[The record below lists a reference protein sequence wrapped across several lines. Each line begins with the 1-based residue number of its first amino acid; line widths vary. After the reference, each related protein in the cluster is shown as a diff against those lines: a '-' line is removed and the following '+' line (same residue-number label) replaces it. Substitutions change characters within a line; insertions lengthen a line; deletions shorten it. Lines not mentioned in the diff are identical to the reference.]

1 MSAQQL
7 GLVTPRPAPRVPGI
21 DLRCCDV
28 REILTKLEEQTIS
41 LIVADPPWD
50 LYKQEAGG
58 AEPELHYPCL
68 TERDIGDHLEL
79 AMFGL
84 RDDGRLALWTCWP
97 LLVEVLDGREL
108 PPWLRVPGLIWRT
121 GGAWT
126 KTGTLGV
133 GYHWRGHS
141 EPVLIGTPYCASS
154 GRPKA
159 NLRSGYA
166 SEPEEH
172 SRKPAAWMADWIRA
186 WVPPGGLV
194 LDLYAGLGSV
204 AEAVVLAGESRRYL
218 GAEIDPGRHAAASTK
233 VFHAWRRG

>member
-97 LLVEVLDGREL
+97 LGPTLTTWNCPQG
-108 PPWLRVPGLIWRT
+108 PPWPNWPAR
-121 GGAWT
+121 
-126 KTGTLGV
+126 
-133 GYHWRGHS
+133 
-141 EPVLIGTPYCASS
+141 AS
-154 GRPKA
+154 
-159 NLRSGYA
+159 
-166 SEPEEH
+166 
-172 SRKPAAWMADWIRA
+172 AALW
-186 WVPPGGLV
+186 
-194 LDLYAGLGSV
+194 
-204 AEAVVLAGESRRYL
+204 
-218 GAEIDPGRHAAASTK
+218 ST
-233 VFHAWRRG
+233 